1 MPDPKTAQRL
11 RGLVLSAAEL
21 VQLNPDWK
29 PAMIED
35 YLNLLDNLILIA
47 EEIDNIVDQTQ
58 GVTRV
63 TNDYT
68 ISYEDGTIF
77 ADTTSN
83 DITLYLP
90 AGQNGELHKIVHS
103 ALTGNKVYI
112 VPNGSEDIYGE
123 NATVTLYN
131 SEVLDLQFET
141 TEGWH

>member
-58 GVTRV
+58 GVTKV

-90 AGQNGELHKIVHS
+90 AGQNGEVHMIVHS
-103 ALTGNKVYI
+103 AKTGNKVYI
-112 VPNGSEDIYGE
+112 VPNGTEEIYGE
-123 NATVTLYN
+123 NDTVTLYN